1 MGLGIHKARRRKP
14 PSPGVRTTNE
24 LDGRILGHRVQRY
37 PKADD
42 VLAVYG
48 VAGLVVVLGGAL
60 FGARL
65 FDQNMFVV
73 QIDFG
78 RVHELRRQLLDGRL
92 KKEVAVGVNAL
103 PVAIVTK
110 KTARVA
116 LGRVVLGVGSKRI
129 GAMNDTTDSTK
140 LTAMAQVKQLLDPQR
155 LMNPGKLF
163 TS

>member
-1 MGLGIHKARRRKP
+1 MKRNAVAYFQGPLQHAVLGALRLKIGRRLKARIFGCMGLGIYKARRCKP
-14 PSPGVRTTNE
+14 PSPGVRTANE

-78 RVHELRRQLLDGRL
+78 RVHELRRQLLDG
-92 KKEVAVGVNAL
+92 
-103 PVAIVTK
+103 
-110 KTARVA
+110 
-116 LGRVVLGVGSKRI
+116 
-129 GAMNDTTDSTK
+129 
-140 LTAMAQVKQLLDPQR
+140 
-155 LMNPGKLF
+155 
-163 TS
+163 